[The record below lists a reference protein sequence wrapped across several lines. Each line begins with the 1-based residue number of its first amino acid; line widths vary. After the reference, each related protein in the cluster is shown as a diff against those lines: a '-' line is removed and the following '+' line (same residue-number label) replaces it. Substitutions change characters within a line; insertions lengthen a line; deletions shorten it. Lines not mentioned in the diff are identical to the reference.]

1 MVGSSDEILE
11 TAGQQS
17 LKSLGEGGLSTH
29 EDALHAVDGRELARL
44 IMGRG

>member
-1 MVGSSDEILE
+1 MV
-11 TAGQQS
+11 TGQQS
-17 LKSLGEGGLSTH
+17 LKSLGEGELSTH